1 MPLKLR
7 ALHFVCHSRHFNF
20 IIHSHT
26 RTHTLLFALA
36 GINCV
41 PGGRG
46 EGGCVRPFKSQ
57 SIDCLAAYAEFAFST
72 CKQIEKQLNYLNKNN
87 RRCLHTAQVEEGD
100 SYARMEGGGRGA
112 QPHNQRAG
120 AQHNENCELIMAPNP
135 LTFPQSHCECKL
147 EMDAM
152 RAWTCWQLSELSC
165 VGVFY
170 WSSQQRNTR
179 RKLNCVEN
187 CVIYIC
193 ICIMCINLSI
203 I

>member
-7 ALHFVCHSRHFNF
+7 SLHFVCHSRHFNF

-26 RTHTLLFALA
+26 PTHTHTHSCLLSQELTACR
-36 GINCV
+36 GNR
-41 PGGRG
+41 GRVK
-46 EGGCVRPFKSQ
+46 GCGRPFKSQ

-87 RRCLHTAQVEEGD
+87 RRCLHTGQVEEGTV
-100 SYARMEGGGRGA
+100 MHGGMGGGEGP

-152 RAWTCWQLSELSC
+152 RT
-165 VGVFY
+165 
-170 WSSQQRNTR
+170 
-179 RKLNCVEN
+179 
-187 CVIYIC
+187 
-193 ICIMCINLSI
+193 
-203 I
+203 